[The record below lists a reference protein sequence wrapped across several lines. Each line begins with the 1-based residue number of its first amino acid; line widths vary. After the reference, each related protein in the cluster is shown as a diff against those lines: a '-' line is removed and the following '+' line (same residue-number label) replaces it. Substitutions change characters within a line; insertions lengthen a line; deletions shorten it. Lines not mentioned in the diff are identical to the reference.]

1 MHLLRLAR
9 ALYHPPADER
19 KPHKLRREH
28 FSSRPSPMIASMTGF
43 ARREATGPWGTLV
56 CELRSVN
63 HRFLECSF
71 RLPDEVRA
79 TEPELRQIATRELR
93 RGKVD
98 CSVSFRTTH
107 GAEMALDVDAT
118 ALERVLAR
126 VREVAAALPGN
137 HTVNVMDV
145 LRWPGVV
152 REDNTGSDE
161 VVAAGRALF
170 SETVADLV
178 AARGREGV
186 RLRELIE
193 QRCTNL
199 EGFVAQVR
207 TRLPEVQ
214 TRVRERLNERLADLK
229 AQVDQDRL
237 EQELALLLQ
246 RLDVDEELDRL
257 TGHIAE
263 IRRITAAT
271 EPAGRRLDF
280 LMQELNREANT
291 LSSKSQDLETT
302 RAAVEMKVTIE
313 QMREQVQ
320 NIE

>member
-1 MHLLRLAR
+1 
-9 ALYHPPADER
+9 
-19 KPHKLRREH
+19 
-28 FSSRPSPMIASMTGF
+28 MIVSMTGF
-43 ARREATGPWGTLV
+43 ARREAAGPYGTLV
-56 CELRSVN
+56 CEVRSVN
-63 HRFLECSF
+63 HRFLECGF
-71 RLPDEVRA
+71 RLPDELRA
-79 TEPELRQIATRELR
+79 AEPELRQVATRELK

-98 CSVSFRTTH
+98 CTVTYRPTQ
-107 GAEMALDVDAT
+107 GAEQALDIDT
-118 ALERVLAR
+118 QALNRVLAKL
-126 VREVAAALPGN
+126 REMSAGIPDRASINLV
-137 HTVNVMDV
+137 DV

-152 REDNTGSDE
+152 REERIGGE
-161 VVAAGRALF
+161 ELVAAVKALYLDAVT
-170 SETVADLV
+170 ELV
-178 AARGREGV
+178 AARTREGV

-193 QRCTNL
+193 QRCTIL
-199 EGFVAQVR
+199 EGLVTQVR
-207 TRLPEVQ
+207 ARLPEVHA
-214 TRVRERLNERLADLK
+214 RVRERLNERLAELK

-257 TGHIAE
+257 TGHISE
-263 IRRITAAT
+263 IRRVTAAG

>member
-1 MHLLRLAR
+1 
-9 ALYHPPADER
+9 
-19 KPHKLRREH
+19 
-28 FSSRPSPMIASMTGF
+28 MIASMTGF
-43 ARREATGPWGTLV
+43 ARREASGPWGTLV

-79 TEPELRQIATRELR
+79 TEPELRQIANRDLK

-98 CSVSFRTTH
+98 CSVSFRATH
-107 GAEMALDVDAT
+107 SAEVALDVDPQ

-126 VREVAAALPGN
+126 VRELASALPGN
-137 HTVNVMDV
+137 STVNLMDV

-161 VVAAGRALF
+161 VVAAARALF
-170 SETVADLV
+170 AETVADLV

-193 QRCTNL
+193 QRCTSL

-214 TRVRERLNERLADLK
+214 ARVRERLNERIADLK

-263 IRRITAAT
+263 IRRIVGAS